1 MVVVDGLKV
10 FFYKYQ
16 LLIYYSVLLF
26 LKRIV
31 NEEEK
36 EIEAYIY
43 DENGNISIE
52 RQGEDFEVVRVK

>member
-1 MVVVDGLKV
+1 MDVVDGLKV